1 MDHIVYVDA
10 KAKEMEALLEE
21 KKTMIVRGAAGR
33 KVPYGKVNSGDILY
47 FIRNNAEGLILG
59 KAVVSNVLNS
69 EKLTTEESKD
79 ILASHQNEL
88 QLTDQQIKRWGGKR
102 YLVLLSIN
110 PAQSIEPM
118 AFDRNRYS
126 NSMDDWLIIENIDE
140 ALKQ

>member
-102 YLVLLSIN
+102 YLVLVSIN